1 MSHGGQRACH
11 EPSGSLLTQP
21 WSTLVGVAVGLSIV
35 WVALLIALTAA
46 RPKDMSV
53 TDALR
58 LLPDTVILLRR
69 LAADPQLPR
78 GVRVRLLL
86 LLLYLILPID
96 LVPDFVPVLGY
107 ADDAIIVAAALRSV
121 ARRAGPDALD
131 RHWPG
136 TPEGLHAVRRLTGIS
151 RPPET

>member
-1 MSHGGQRACH
+1 MVVSVHVIDRADH
-11 EPSGSLLTQP
+11 LLTQP

-35 WVALLIALTAA
+35 WVALLIALAAA

-58 LLPDTVILLRR
+58 LLPDTVVLLRR

-96 LVPDFVPVLGY
+96 LVPDFIPVLGY

-131 RHWPG
+131 KHWPG
-136 TPEGLHAVRRLTGIS
+136 TPEGLHAVRRLAGIS

>member
-1 MSHGGQRACH
+1 M
-11 EPSGSLLTQP
+11 TQP
-21 WSTLVGVAVGLSIV
+21 WSTLVGVAVGLSVV
-35 WVALLIALTAA
+35 WVALLIALAAA

-58 LLPDTVILLRR
+58 LLPDTVVLLRR

-86 LLLYLILPID
+86 LLLYLVLPID
-96 LVPDFVPVLGY
+96 LVPDFIPVLGY

-121 ARRAGPDALD
+121 ARRAGPDALE

-136 TPEGLHAVRRLTGIS
+136 TPEGLQAVRRLAGIS